1 MNSFSRIPVKIIFVI
16 RYFHPFI
23 GGLEKK
29 VLTLA
34 SQLIQRGISVEV
46 VTSRFRRDWLAYELI
61 KGVPV
66 CRLPSPRIKVF
77 GALVFLFCLFI
88 YLIKMRHQY
97 NIVHAFQ
104 VGYSSAAAISLGT
117 LLRKKTV
124 LNLSGGGNGGDI
136 HRHRRTPWGIMF
148 LILCR
153 FATRIVVLNRQMT
166 KELRT
171 IFYNDDFMVPIPNGV
186 DLNTYRKNND
196 CRTLK
201 STLGIGEEKIILY
214 TGRLSQ
220 EKGVDFLIRAYATLP
235 VSVLA
240 RLYILGDGPERHR
253 LLNRIEEQ
261 QLGKRVIM
269 IPGVDDVLSF
279 LQISDVF
286 VMPSH
291 FEGLSNSI
299 LEAMACGVPVIAT
312 RVTGNVD
319 LIEDG
324 VTGLLVSPGDVQELA
339 GALLTILA
347 NPEKGKDLARR
358 ALEMVQH
365 NYNLNTMVERYSNL
379 YKSLT

>member
-1 MNSFSRIPVKIIFVI
+1 MNSFSEFPVKIVFVI
-16 RYFHPFI
+16 RYFHPFM

-29 VLTLA
+29 VLNLA
-34 SQLIQRGISVEV
+34 SQLIQRGISVAV
-46 VTSRFRRDWLAYELI
+46 VTSRFRRNWLAHELI

-66 CRLPSPRIKVF
+66 SRLPSPRIKVF
-77 GALVFLFCLFI
+77 GALVFIFCLFI
-88 YLIKMRHQY
+88 YLIRKRHQY
-97 NIVHAFQ
+97 TIVHAFQ
-104 VGYSSAAAISLGT
+104 VGYSSALAISLGT

-124 LNLSGGGNGGDI
+124 LNLSGSGSGGDI
-136 HRHRRTPWGIMF
+136 QRHRRTPWGIIF

-153 FATRIVVLNRQMT
+153 LAARIVVLNRQMT

-171 IFYNDDFMVPIPNGV
+171 IFYNDDFIMLIPNGV

-196 CRTLK
+196 CTTLK

-214 TGRLSQ
+214 TGRLSR

-235 VSVLA
+235 VSVLT
-240 RLYILGDGPERHR
+240 RLYILGDGPDRQR
-253 LLNRIEEQ
+253 LLGLIEQLHLGNR
-261 QLGKRVIM
+261 VFM
-269 IPGVDDVLSF
+269 ISSVDDVSSF
-279 LQISDVF
+279 LKISDVF
-286 VMPSH
+286 VMPSR

-324 VTGLLVSPGDVQELA
+324 VTGLLVSPGDVKELA
-339 GALLTILA
+339 GALLTILTD
-347 NPEKGKDLARR
+347 PETGENLRRR
-358 ALEMVQH
+358 ARDMVHH

>member
-1 MNSFSRIPVKIIFVI
+1 MNNFARAPIKIIFVI

-29 VLTLA
+29 ALNLA
-34 SQLIQRGISVEV
+34 NQLIQRGISVEV
-46 VTSRFRRDWLAYELI
+46 VTSRFRRNWPAHELI

-66 CRLPSPRIKVF
+66 SRLPSPRIKVF
-77 GALVFLFCLFI
+77 GALVFLFCLGR
-88 YLIKMRHQY
+88 YLVKTRHHY

-104 VGYSSAAAISLGT
+104 VGYSSAFAIILGN
-117 LLRKKTV
+117 LLAKKTV
-124 LNLSGGGNGGDI
+124 LNLSGSGSGGDI

-153 FATRIVVLNRQMT
+153 LATRIVVLNRQMT

-171 IFYNDDFMVPIPNGV
+171 IFYNDDFIVLIPNGV

-196 CRTLK
+196 CTTLK

-220 EKGVDFLIRAYATLP
+220 EKGVDFLIHAYATLP

-240 RLYILGDGPERHR
+240 RLYILGDGPDRQR
-253 LLNRIEEQ
+253 LLDLIE
-261 QLGKRVIM
+261 QLHLGGRVVM
-269 IPGVDDVLSF
+269 VPGVEDVSSF
-279 LQISDVF
+279 LQISDIF
-286 VMPSH
+286 VMPSR

-324 VTGLLVSPGDVQELA
+324 VTGLLVSPGDVRELA
-339 GALLTILA
+339 GALATILA
-347 NPEKGKDLARR
+347 NPEKGKDLGRR
-358 ALEMVQH
+358 ARDMVH
-365 NYNLNTMVERYSNL
+365 HSYNLNTMVDRYSSL
-379 YKSLT
+379 YKSLA